1 MSLNKR
7 QFFSGNTV
15 EQAVLA
21 AACHYHVDPD
31 RIAYRQVDK
40 RHGFVKMRRRLV
52 IEVDPDNPLRP
63 ETKTAGAAPGGEP
76 RRERP
81 LPTPR
86 PPAPE
91 GRREA
96 AGGHRGG
103 GRREREDRG
112 RGGGR
117 REREDRGREETRPE
131 GERPAPGPP
140 REAPSQEQIL
150 AAAREAAER
159 VLRLGK
165 LDLQAAVSWGDE
177 RVEIDLTGPDRERLL
192 DEEGEVLQAIEY
204 LVPRVMRG
212 LVGDAATCRVDSG
225 GFRRGRE
232 EELVELARRTADA
245 VRQGGR
251 PIVLEPMNPTERR
264 VVHMALAEE
273 PDVTTESEGDG
284 YFKQVAVKLV

>member
-21 AACHYHVDPD
+21 AACHYHVDPE

-52 IEVDPDNPLRP
+52 IEVDPDNLLRP
-63 ETKTAGAAPGGEP
+63 EGESAPAPSGGEP
-76 RRERP
+76 RRERAR
-81 LPTPR
+81 PTDR
-86 PPAPE
+86 PPAPQR
-91 GRREA
+91 RREA
-96 AGGHRGG
+96 GG
-103 GRREREDRG
+103 GRRE
-112 RGGGR
+112 GGR
-117 REREDRGREETRPE
+117 REDHRREGGRRGREDRRREGGRPQD
-131 GERPAPGPP
+131 ERAEPGPP
-140 REAPSQEQIL
+140 REPPSPEEVL

-165 LDLQAAVSWGDE
+165 LDLEAAVSWGDE
-177 RVEIDLTGPDRERLL
+177 RVEIDLNGPDRERLL

-204 LVPRVMRG
+204 LVPRVMHG
-212 LVGDAATCRVDSG
+212 LVGDAAACRVDSG

-264 VVHMALAEE
+264 VVHLTLAEE
-273 PDVTTESEGDG
+273 PDVTTESEGEG